1 MPRTINL
8 STTNLHTKI
17 KNDLNNEL
25 TSAQNSSEVKRVF
38 GKQRFAEGLIQSLL
52 SKPSGPER
60 ALRVYYEDGSLKEFL
75 NLLVEMERETSGDRD
90 FRAMRDEKVSQL
102 ENLDNRDERYFVG
115 NLRNKVG
122 GGITTQLGRVILTAE
137 GKNQLFLT
145 GGGDL
150 EVAFRNQMGKSF
162 IEKVHKRFTD
172 LQQNTMHYNKEL
184 AKDRALNAAHF
195 HVQVETML
203 QDPSISKKSAHA
215 VARNQTKPLYQGL
228 LQPSGLKSAT
238 DAVLVARDKLPVD
251 DALLCGQNRESEVSV
266 GKDRL
271 KQLRSTVKLPQN
283 DGTRLL
289 HSHLGDMRYRVC
301 RLMQRDHNIQE
312 ATKIVVQQAKD
323 NQTYVLRDAHGKIE
337 PAEVFAKEYF
347 DRDTNF
353 EHFEMALAQM
363 ISEAGLDPAG
373 AAFAAAGGRAMIAVA
388 GDEGSSGRARPN
400 ALAIVTAMPP
410 RHVDSDDESGTS
422 SGSMD
427 LSPPTQKKKRR
438 QMDRG
443 GSLDG
448 GSSLRRSSISGRLPG
463 LSMGVGAPFDD
474 FTDLATASSSA
485 PGSSGPGIR
494 QRKAPKRQAS
504 GSGSLSGNA
513 VGEPNEMDGQEE
525 WTYWLMIEKGDWP
538 RCPGFKDV
546 AQYLASDA
554 GTEWRSKKGIFKVAS
569 ATELFEW

>member
-60 ALRVYYEDGSLKEFL
+60 ALRVYYEDGSMKDFL
-75 NLLVEMERETSGDRD
+75 DLLVEMERQTSGSRD
-90 FRAMRDEKVSQL
+90 FKAMRDEKVSQL
-102 ENLDNRDERYFVG
+102 ENLDNRDQRYYVG
-115 NLRNKVG
+115 NLRNKIG
-122 GGITTQLGRVILTAE
+122 GDITTKLGRVILTAE

-162 IEKVHKRFTD
+162 IEKVHKMFTD
-172 LQQNTMHYNKEL
+172 LQQNTQDYNKDL
-184 AKDRALNAAHF
+184 AQHRALNAAHF
-195 HVQVETML
+195 NVLVETML

-215 VARNQTKPLYQGL
+215 VVRNQTKPLYQGL

-289 HSHLGDMRYRVC
+289 HAHLGDMRYRMC
-301 RLMQRDHNIQE
+301 RLMQRGHNIQE
-312 ATKIVVQQAKD
+312 ATKVVVQQAKD
-323 NQTYVLRDAHGKIE
+323 NQTYVLRDADGKIE

-347 DRDTNF
+347 DRDTDF
-353 EHFEMALAQM
+353 EYFE
-363 ISEAGLDPAG
+363 IEAGLDPAG
-373 AAFAAAGGRAMIAVA
+373 TAFPAAGGRAMIAVA

-400 ALAIVTAMPP
+400 ALAMPP
-410 RHVDSDDESGTS
+410 RSVDSDDESGTS
-422 SGSMD
+422 SASMD
-427 LSPPTQKKKRR
+427 LSPKTQKKKRP
-438 QMDRG
+438 
-443 GSLDG
+443 LDG
-448 GSSLRRSSISGRLPG
+448 SSSLRHSSISSRLSGPA
-463 LSMGVGAPFDD
+463 MGGGAPFDD
-474 FTDLATASSSA
+474 FTDLAMASSSA

-513 VGEPNEMDGQEE
+513 MGEPNEMDGQEE

-538 RCPGFKDV
+538 RCPGFNDIAK
-546 AQYLASDA
+546 YLASDA

-569 ATELFEW
+569 AKELFEW

>member
-38 GKQRFAEGLIQSLL
+38 SKQRFAEGLIQSLL

-102 ENLDNRDERYFVG
+102 ENLDNRDERYYVG

-145 GGGDL
+145 
-150 EVAFRNQMGKSF
+150 
-162 IEKVHKRFTD
+162 
-172 LQQNTMHYNKEL
+172 NKEL
-184 AKDRALNAAHF
+184 AHERAMNAAHF
-195 HVQVETML
+195 NVQVETML

-289 HSHLGDMRYRVC
+289 HAHLGDMRYRVC

-323 NQTYVLRDAHGKIE
+323 NQTYVLRDADGKIE
-337 PAEVFAKEYF
+337 PAEVLAKEYF
-347 DRDTNF
+347 DKNTDF
-353 EHFEMALAQM
+353 EYFE
-363 ISEAGLDPAG
+363 IDPAG

-400 ALAIVTAMPP
+400 ALAMPP
-410 RHVDSDDESGTS
+410 RPVDSDDESGTS
-422 SGSMD
+422 SASMD

-448 GSSLRRSSISGRLPG
+448 GSSLRRSSISSRLPG
-463 LSMGVGAPFDD
+463 LSMGSWSTF
-474 FTDLATASSSA
+474 
-485 PGSSGPGIR
+485 
-494 QRKAPKRQAS
+494 
-504 GSGSLSGNA
+504 
-513 VGEPNEMDGQEE
+513 
-525 WTYWLMIEKGDWP
+525 
-538 RCPGFKDV
+538 
-546 AQYLASDA
+546 
-554 GTEWRSKKGIFKVAS
+554 
-569 ATELFEW
+569 